1 MGRFGSVHAFG
12 FNFAESALIRM
23 KSGALLVHCWGLAL
37 ADFGRD
43 SNSLRGRHFFWGGEV
58 NNAQF
63 HVGRLATSGRHK
75 YAMIADHPKLTAK

>member
-43 SNSLRGRHFFWGGEV
+43 SNSLRGRHFFWGG
-58 NNAQF
+58 
-63 HVGRLATSGRHK
+63 R
-75 YAMIADHPKLTAK
+75 